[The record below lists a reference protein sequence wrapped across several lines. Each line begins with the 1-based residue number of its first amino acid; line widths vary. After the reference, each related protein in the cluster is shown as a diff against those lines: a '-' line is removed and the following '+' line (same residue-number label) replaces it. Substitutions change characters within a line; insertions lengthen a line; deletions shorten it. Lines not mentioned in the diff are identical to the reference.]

1 MGVTRAQ
8 VAQRAG
14 VSPAVVSYVIN
25 NGPRAVAARTRAA
38 VEAAIAELGYRPNA
52 LASALRAGSSQS
64 VGLLI
69 PTRTDPFYANLAEAV
84 EQRLSAAG
92 YLVLAGNTYYDR
104 SREERYL
111 RTFLDRRIDALI
123 MSAGISLAASGD
135 PALEELP
142 VVVLDAVPADSLYS
156 SIAALE
162 SDDAALAV
170 EHLQRH
176 GHTLIGCIAGPRNVG
191 VEADRIRGWRRQQTA
206 GGAPAGDELIAYAET
221 SETGGESAASAL
233 LRRRGRPSIRHGR
246 RPTAF
251 FVTSDIQAVGAIY
264 ACSEMGLRVPDD
276 VAVVGFGGTRRA
288 GYTVPPLTTMRQ
300 DVEYIA
306 DVATRELLKHIK
318 SPGQAPYRS
327 RLRGNL
333 VLGRSCGCDLRPHG
347 ASEPGD
353 GRTLEAPP
361 QVTRDHV

>member
-25 NGPRAVAARTRAA
+25 NGPRTVSAHTRAA

-69 PTRTDPFYANLAEAV
+69 PTQTDPFYASLAEAI
-84 EQRLSAAG
+84 ERRLSALG

-111 RTFLDRRIDALI
+111 RTFLDRKVDALI
-123 MSAGISLAASGD
+123 MSAGISLITSGD
-135 PALEELP
+135 AGLDELP
-142 VVVLDAVPADSLYS
+142 VLVLDAAPADSPYLC
-156 SIAALE
+156 ITAQEA
-162 SDDAALAV
+162 DDAALAV

-191 VEADRIRGWRRQQTA
+191 AETDRIRGWRRQQSLA
-206 GGAPAGDELIAYAET
+206 GAPNGDELIAYAET
-221 SETGGESAASAL
+221 SEIGGEAAASVL
-233 LRRRGRPSIRHGR
+233 LSPHGRPSVLHSR
-246 RPTAF
+246 RPTAL
-251 FVTSDIQAVGAIY
+251 FVTSDIQAIGALY
-264 ACSEMGLRVPDD
+264 ACYDLGLRVPDD
-276 VAVVGFGGTRRA
+276 VALVSVGGTRSA
-288 GYTVPPLTTMRQ
+288 GYTIPPLTTMRQ

-306 DVATRELLKHIK
+306 SVATTELVSHIK
-318 SPGQAPYRS
+318 SPHRVPYRS

-333 VLGRSCGCDLRPHG
+333 VLGRSCGC
-347 ASEPGD
+347 
-353 GRTLEAPP
+353 T
-361 QVTRDHV
+361 